1 MRVGPDNGTPNST
14 ESIIS
19 IPSHASGWIYFQ
31 LLNGIHIHYV
41 SRYLLHFLALSY
53 LYIKSLNFFTKF

>member
-31 LLNGIHIHYV
+31 PLNGIHI
-41 SRYLLHFLALSY
+41 LQ
-53 LYIKSLNFFTKF
+53 YIGNPHLRAF